1 MTHHHYLNMT
11 DRNKNKIKAEI
22 NKAVHTVS
30 GILKPT
36 SEVKQVLEGSY
47 KDQITEK
54 VEKAHCTFFIT

>member
-1 MTHHHYLNMT
+1 MA

-54 VEKAHCTFFIT
+54 VEKAHCTLFGM